1 VPEVVISPVAKALTL
16 VRGTCAAGFGITR
29 VIVLEGERQRPRP
42 RQCRMLALFSW
53 PAIQRQSELPMK
65 HDPFPAKNTFL
76 TGAVMLVGLALL
88 LAPTSAQTPHKNDA
102 SNDAQNHA
110 RSGTPTGVQLEL
122 VRIETGFFEAWKTKD
137 QTYFREHMPENGIF
151 WGETGTVSR
160 EQRLAEQQASA
171 KACTVE
177 GYGLSD
183 FGALPLAAGA
193 YLLTY
198 KAEQYATC
206 SGEKVPVHLN
216 GSSIYIFKA
225 GRWQAIYRAEVPLK
239 NPS

>member
-1 VPEVVISPVAKALTL
+1 
-16 VRGTCAAGFGITR
+16 
-29 VIVLEGERQRPRP
+29 
-42 RQCRMLALFSW
+42 
-53 PAIQRQSELPMK
+53 MK
-65 HDPFPAKNTFL
+65 HDPFPANKTFL
-76 TGAVMLVGLALL
+76 PGAVMLAGLVLL
-88 LAPTSAQTPHKNDA
+88 LAPTSAQTPPKSDI
-102 SNDAQNHA
+102 
-110 RSGTPTGVQLEL
+110 RSGAPASVQLEL

-151 WGETGTVSR
+151 WGEAGAVSR
-160 EQRLAEQQASA
+160 DQRLAEQQASA
-171 KACTVE
+171 KTCTVE

-206 SGEKVPVHLN
+206 NGEKVPVHLN

-225 GRWQAIYRAEVPLK
+225 GHWQAIYRAEVPLK